1 MTNEILKFVE
11 FSNLLADEARKI
23 SLFYFKKK
31 IKVRNKIKNGFDP
44 VSIADLKIQKK
55 LNKLLSKNF
64 PNHSILGEEE
74 SFIKKSQYEWC
85 IDPIDGTKS
94 YIQGIPLWGTL
105 ISLSKN
111 NKIILGL
118 ADIPALNER
127 YLGYSN
133 LSYKIINNKKTKLK
147 VRNTKQLSKSILNT
161 TSPYIFASKRDQ
173 KSFEKLSMKTKSTRL
188 GGDCYS
194 YCLLAD
200 GLVDIIVESDLK
212 SWDIRALEPIIIN
225 AGGVLRTWDNKK
237 IFNGGKVI
245 ACNNKE
251 LFNRV
256 GTILNKKKPSYKQL
270 GF

>member
-1 MTNEILKFVE
+1 
-11 FSNLLADEARKI
+11 
-23 SLFYFKKK
+23 
-31 IKVRNKIKNGFDP
+31 
-44 VSIADLKIQKK
+44 
-55 LNKLLSKNF
+55 
-64 PNHSILGEEE
+64 
-74 SFIKKSQYEWC
+74 
-85 IDPIDGTKS
+85 
-94 YIQGIPLWGTL
+94 
-105 ISLSKN
+105 
-111 NKIILGL
+111 
-118 ADIPALNER
+118 
-127 YLGYSN
+127 
-133 LSYKIINNKKTKLK
+133 
-147 VRNTKQLSKSILNT
+147 
-161 TSPYIFASKRDQ
+161 
-173 KSFEKLSMKTKSTRL
+173 MKTKSTRL